1 MAEVIARGQITI
13 VAQYDVMVQY
23 SANGKNWHSGYMAGD
38 IYMRQS
44 TDGGMTW
51 SDAILLK
58 GADYT
63 ENILR
68 NSAWLKMNE
77 TNTAPEFWSLTGNIG
92 TGYSEFLTDEKFGE
106 CTIFH
111 VVSVGLTSNGYGGIS
126 YYTGNDKVPQYRLE
140 NNKTYT
146 MSFWLRC
153 DDFSTLDG
161 TQMLEV
167 YRRSNGSRKKGWS
180 IHPNLKVEAE
190 EGVWKLYKQVFTL
203 AEIEDDCDGF
213 EFRFSLFKNGDVY
226 FTAPKLE
233 EGANYNPVWSPNSL
247 DMKGDKGEQGDA
259 GASYTENL
267 LLNSAFYQAKNGVAT
282 DWFYYGGSTYSKVDD
297 TVKLNGCNTVKVEV
311 SGVDANKYYGL
322 QQNTLETGMIHPQV
336 GETYTISVWYYTDD
350 DTTIDADAGLEV
362 YMYRASGFVGSG
374 SVTFNPVSGVWKQAK
389 KTFTVTSECNRFQY
403 RLWVRKNGRVWFACP
418 KIERGSNPLPVWTAN
433 QRDNKGDKGDNAI
446 NYKLI
451 PQYSVMSIAVDGKSI
466 KPTTLTV
473 KQYRIDGNNA
483 AVETTDCTIKY
494 QYVYESGATK
504 SVATYPSA
512 GIKPASGDI
521 VYSGSRLK
529 YVQLYLYKGT
539 AVVDQTAV
547 SVVTDA
553 YEVNQI
559 FEAKDGTLTS
569 QITALQTSQ
578 EKLNNDTVGFEIEI
592 NLCGLDENT
601 WYPVTF
607 ALRDNCVSKCWVRK
621 KLVMDSDETKPSWAT
636 HPTATYSFIFNLEW
650 ESIGSSWGASK
661 EDRTVISYGHDRIET
676 FRQAAAAGRNFTIPE
691 GMKDTDQVP
700 PCSKPF
706 QFTNTSMECVYLR
719 GGTKWICGMN
729 VPSTSN
735 IKQRKPRIQV
745 CRRTWDDVVL
755 SSQTKYNPDTWKFK
769 DSYQGKMWGRSDIWY
784 NSTLTALSESYVTS
798 GTPKPIPSDF
808 TEFDD
813 FVNRGEPGFEGYI
826 DFAVLEASWPTTPTN
841 VQVGNKTLKVPKPPV
856 VDFDDLARRVTVN
869 ETSIKQNSNSITLQA
884 SQISSI
890 NSSLTGLSTDISD
903 LSDELESKT
912 ASLQQKITDETG
924 KLWKDA
930 QDTAELVRDNQDSIA
945 ANTALIGSTKEEL
958 QQKISDNTTAI
969 EQNTASIQLQQD
981 AINQRVTRTEFDEE
995 LNPINSS
1002 ISEIR
1007 QRADSIRL
1015 QVVAAK
1021 NFNIVNLLPN
1031 HETLMIDPYT
1041 TMFTA
1046 NGGTQTTDQMHLPAA
1061 VLGGAGIRFN
1071 QKNDQVIMRNAIHL
1085 PAGKYTISFTV
1096 TDFDFATQGV
1106 LRPQAY
1112 MRSDAKGWIT
1122 GTGSYTP
1129 EWNLPESR
1137 LVRWSWKFNIDTED
1151 DYKMIIASWS
1161 DIPFTIYDIVW
1172 ESGDVAH
1179 DYCTENDKLKASGIL
1194 IEPEQITLAADK
1206 VRVRVSDSD
1215 SGTAVFSAGRNGEAV
1230 LNTALVRAESMEC
1243 YDNLNNVQASVN
1255 ELGDGA
1261 YKIYY
1266 PSKAIVGGGST
1277 HKVMCNFGYDPVTD
1291 SIIQFYGEDGTVLWT
1306 IGKVFNI
1313 PSPNGWNQPYRW
1325 EHISL
1330 VPEGSVNSSQIT
1342 STANLSASATDY
1354 YKFVS
1359 DSEESSG
1366 KVDDGAIRPY
1376 KYFNGWTFLS
1386 MDLTATLIADGF
1398 YYSPTAGMK
1407 MSGSNGTSMSSPGV
1421 VQTWTRRKYR
1431 YISGKLSVVTDVE
1444 FEVVS

>member
-44 TDGGMTW
+44 TDGGVTW

-92 TGYSEFLTDEKFGE
+92 TGYREFLTDEKFGE

-111 VVSVGLTSNGYGGIS
+111 VVSVGLTGNGYGGIS

-180 IHPNLKVEAE
+180 IYPNLKVEAE

-213 EFRFSLFKNGDVY
+213 EFRFSLLKNGDVY

-433 QRDNKGDKGDNAI
+433 QRDNKGDKGENAI

-451 PQYSVMSIAVDGKSI
+451 PQYSVMSIAVNGKSI

-504 SVATYPSA
+504 SVAAYPSA

-539 AVVDQTAV
+539 AVVDQMAV

-559 FEAKDGTLTS
+559 FEAKNGTLTS
-569 QITALQTSQ
+569 QITALQTVTKEDNMLS
-578 EKLNNDTVGFEIEI
+578 KIIDLSDLTVY
-592 NLCGLDENT
+592 DENT

-607 ALRDNCVSKCWVRK
+607 QLGGVRLARLRVERPLTNTITDGTITENQVH
-621 KLVMDSDETKPSWAT
+621 PSWAT
-636 HPTATYSFIFNLEW
+636 HSSVGFTLFLEW
-650 ESIGSSWGASK
+650 WSMPEAWGANAAT
-661 EDRTVISYGHDRIET
+661 RYIYSYSRLFCNGH
-676 FRQAAAAGRNFTIPE
+676 PVS
-691 GMKDTDQVP
+691 M
-700 PCSKPF
+700 PF
-706 QFTNTSMECVYLR
+706 QFRHTSNECVFLR
-719 GGTKWICGMN
+719 GGTKYRCSASYLAGN
-729 VPSTSN
+729 STN
-735 IKQRKPRIQV
+735 YIKVNTDTFESKGF
-745 CRRTWDDVVL
+745 TED
-755 SSQTKYNPDTWKFK
+755 NPGYAPDKTFK
-769 DSYQGKMWGRSDIWY
+769 DHYDKTTVYDSI
-784 NSTLTALSESYVTS
+784 LT
-798 GTPKPIPSDF
+798 G
-808 TEFDD
+808 
-813 FVNRGEPGFEGYI
+813 FVGYI
-826 DFAVLEASWPTTPTN
+826 DSYFARKDPNPELAAIRTTEPTPPELPLTSYS
-841 VQVGNKTLKVPKPPV
+841 KTI
-856 VDFDDLARRVTVN
+856 LAN
-869 ETSIKQNSNSITLQA
+869 QTSIKQNSNSITLQA

-890 NSSLTGLSTDISD
+890 NSSLTGLSSDISD

-930 QDTAELVRDNQDSIA
+930 QDTAELVRNNQDGIA

-958 QQKISDNTTAI
+958 QQKISDNTAAI

-1122 GTGSYTP
+1122 GTGSNTP

-1137 LVRWSWKFNIDTED
+1137 LVRWSWKFDIDTED
-1151 DYKMIIASWS
+1151 NYKMIIASWS
-1161 DIPFTIYDIVW
+1161 DIPFKIYDIVW

-1376 KYFNGWTFLS
+1376 KYFNGWTFLA

-1407 MSGSNGTSMSSPGV
+1407 MGGSNGTSMSTPGV